1 MLGAQAVC
9 MPAHDNRVRDCAVAS
24 DDAAAFGAPGVLPQ
38 DSQHASASKE
48 RESVGLLMPMTRA
61 EADAYDL
68 SDNTAENSAFLTAC
82 GLAEGSAQSALT
94 LFGAGAC
101 GWAAACTSDGQQADA
116 GPLSASGE
124 LDLALARAVGSGD
137 SCQAS
142 DLGQWAAAARGG
154 TLKVQGLAPLWFQG
168 PPGDGSATA
177 SPASVRGAPA
187 DEAVLAGLFE
197 GPVRFGAIGAV
208 QPLLPA
214 QPLSAPLRSAP
225 AQTLSSTW
233 HSLLPCNA
241 QGEEQ
246 NGAHT
251 LLNSYELG
259 RGLPGYLPVLD
270 ACDVRTALAAGRQP
284 YAMAHGRGRGPAEP
298 DDVPGL
304 DIGSGLGLAT
314 PELHQSDLQLSLGMG
329 LGLRLDLGSWH
340 YGASG
345 GPRSCGF
352 HMTPLEETRF
362 WTSRGGTGEALPAGF
377 GAVLLEGVR
386 EGGAAA
392 AGDCGEGGSPDL
404 GGVPALSLR
413 GPPALKLEAQD
424 TVRHV
429 PVQPSL
435 R

>member
-1 MLGAQAVC
+1 MC
-9 MPAHDNRVRDCAVAS
+9 MPAQDNRVRDCAVAS
-24 DDAAAFGAPGVLPQ
+24 DDGAAFCATGVLPQ

-94 LFGAGAC
+94 LFGSGAC
-101 GWAAACTSDGQQADA
+101 GWAAACTRDGRQADA
-116 GPLSASGE
+116 GHLSASGE
-124 LDLALARAVGSGD
+124 PDLALARAVGPGD

-142 DLGQWAAAARGG
+142 DLGSQGQWAAAARDR
-154 TLKVQGLAPLWFQG
+154 TLTVQGLAPLWFQG

-177 SPASVRGAPA
+177 NPASVRGAPA

-197 GPVRFGAIGAV
+197 NSGGLGAIGAV

-214 QPLSAPLRSAP
+214 QPLSAPSRSVP
-225 AQTLSSTW
+225 AQTLSSVW
-233 HSLLPCNA
+233 RSLLPCAA
-241 QGEEQ
+241 QGEEP

-251 LLNSYELG
+251 LLNPYELG
-259 RGLPGYLPVLD
+259 RGLPGSLPGLG
-270 ACDVRTALAAGRQP
+270 ACDVRAALAAGRQP
-284 YAMAHGRGRGPAEP
+284 CAMALGCGRGPAEP
-298 DDVPGL
+298 GDLLGL
-304 DIGSGLGLAT
+304 DPGSGLGLAT

-340 YGASG
+340 YGSSG
-345 GPRSCGF
+345 GPRSCGL
-352 HMTPLEETRF
+352 HRRPLEETPF
-362 WTSRGGTGEALPAGF
+362 WMSSGSHGGALPAGF
-377 GAVLLEGVR
+377 GAVLLERVR

-392 AGDCGEGGSPDL
+392 AGDCGEGGFL
-404 GGVPALSLR
+404 KMGGMPALSLR

-424 TVRHV
+424 AVRCLLV
-429 PVQPSL
+429 SPPCG
-435 R
+435 